1 MSLIQLV
8 YASRP
13 FGFDAATLSHIL
25 LRARFNNARDG
36 ITGALI
42 CRGDLYLQLL
52 EGPQAAIDALYAKI
66 RVDDRHVE
74 VKKLLQRSITDRM
87 FPQWAMKD
95 DPAQSWM
102 WDQAQVDAGAVE
114 QASEAETLAVFERL
128 VAAQA

>member
-52 EGPQAAIDALYAKI
+52 EGPQAEIDALYAKI

-74 VKKLLQRSITDRM
+74 VRKLLQRPITDRM
-87 FPQWAMKD
+87 FPDWAMKD
-95 DPAQSWM
+95 DPAHSWM
-102 WDQAQVDAGAVE
+102 WTQAQVDDGAMD
-114 QASEAETLAVFERL
+114 QASAADILAVFAR
-128 VAAQA
+128 VAA

>member
-52 EGPQAAIDALYAKI
+52 EGPQAEIDALYAKI

-74 VKKLLQRSITDRM
+74 VRKLLQRPITDRM
-87 FPQWAMKD
+87 FPDWAMKD
-95 DPAQSWM
+95 DPAYSWM
-102 WDQAQVDAGAVE
+102 WTQAQVDDGAMD
-114 QASEAETLAVFERL
+114 QASAADILAVFAR
-128 VAAQA
+128 VAA